1 MQKVLDNESEL
12 HVRIFQFPTSAIKL
26 KGRKANYY
34 DFLTGAGNQDCS
46 DALLRIVPRIDPEK
60 IGAFIDGVPIIT
72 DLQKIFY
79 KTYITARYEL
89 ILKPAYDLAK
99 QMWLWRKKNDGCIS
113 KAQIIRVF
121 LSFHFEKDRRRG

>member
-60 IGAFIDGVPIIT
+60 IGAFIDGVPVIT

-89 ILKPAYDLAK
+89 ILNPAYDLAK
-99 QMWLWRKKNDGCIS
+99 QM
-113 KAQIIRVF
+113 
-121 LSFHFEKDRRRG
+121 

>member
-12 HVRIFQFPTSAIKL
+12 HARIFQFPTSAIKL

-46 DALLRIVPRIDPEK
+46 DALLRIVPRIDLEK
-60 IGAFIDGVPIIT
+60 IGAFIDGVPVIT

-99 QMWLWRKKNDGCIS
+99 QM
-113 KAQIIRVF
+113 
-121 LSFHFEKDRRRG
+121 